1 MRTFLLQ
8 SCSTLVFVMAAA
20 NLLFAVLLLRQF
32 ARKRLPVLLCMGL
45 IAVGLC
51 YDALVISLGSVLR
64 GLCWPRS
71 ASCAL

>member
-1 MRTFLLQ
+1 
-8 SCSTLVFVMAAA
+8 
-20 NLLFAVLLLRQF
+20 
-32 ARKRLPVLLCMGL
+32 MGL

-64 GLCWPRS
+64 GLSWPRS